1 MTPPILASAA
11 DLLQAYDV
19 LFCDVWGVVHNG
31 QRAYA
36 EAGEALARF
45 RAGGG
50 TVILVSNAPVPAAGV
65 EQVVG
70 FDPRLHTLA
79 EIERLGVEVIAV
91 AAAVETGLIDTISI
105 ASSRMR

>member
-31 QRAYA
+31 QYAYA

-65 EQVVG
+65 ERLLDKTGARRDYWHHLVSWWTQRN
-70 FDPRLHTLA
+70 DPDVLML
-79 EIERLGVEVIAV
+79 
-91 AAAVETGLIDTISI
+91 S
-105 ASSRMR
+105 